1 MMTSFFFRR
10 FGLFAILAFLGM
22 VAPLFGGAMLLPVLN
37 TPIADRS
44 GLANSPLVVDVASAF
59 KMEPIDDQIVRFSS
73 WFRSGGV
80 PLSLDMAI
88 FSNRAPITRQNF
100 LKYVSDGDFVNS
112 FIHRSVP
119 GFVIQGGGFRLS
131 SSGIEPVPTD
141 PTIAN
146 EFGISNTLG
155 TIAMAKLGSSPNS
168 ATSQW
173 FVSLGGNSDILDP
186 QNGGFTVFG
195 RMTKATLS
203 TAQLFGNPQFFPTW
217 SFNSPFDE
225 LPLFYGYNSQTD
237 DPLNNVI
244 LFNSVALAPLP
255 AGQAGSNSTMSYSVI
270 SNSDSTIASTSMQS
284 DGRLLVTPSV
294 GKTGTISITV
304 RATDSVGNTVDDTLS
319 VNVNLSDTYSTWASR
334 NSFVGGQSGM
344 TQNPE
349 GDVWNNLQEFAFL
362 GDPATSNSPANVVFQ
377 GVTGVTQKSLT
388 ITFPVRKFTQGL
400 SYAVEASDALSGSW
414 TEIWKSADGFAS
426 SRVVSAVEQADRTI
440 LTVKDLVFM
449 SGQAKRFMRVKVAQN

>member
-1 MMTSFFFRR
+1 MILFFSRR
-10 FGLFAILAFLGM
+10 FGLFAILAFGGM
-22 VAPLFGGAMLLPVLN
+22 VAPSFGDAMLLPVLD
-37 TPIADRS
+37 TPLADRS
-44 GLANSPLVVDVASAF
+44 GLAGSSLVVDVASAF

-73 WFRSGGV
+73 WFSSGGV

-100 LKYVSDGDFVNS
+100 LKYVSDGDFLNS
-112 FIHRSVP
+112 FIHRSMP

-131 SSGIEPVPTD
+131 SDGIEPVPTD

-155 TIAMAKLGSSPNS
+155 TISMAKLGSDPNS

-195 RMTKATLS
+195 RMTKATLPV
-203 TAQLFGNPQFFPTW
+203 AQLFGNPQVFPTW
-217 SFNSPFDE
+217 SFDSPFGE
-225 LPLFYGYNSQTD
+225 LPLFYGYDPQTD

-255 AGQAGSNSTMSYSVI
+255 AGQAGSISTLNYSVI
-270 SNSDSTIASTSMQS
+270 SNSDSAIAATSMQS
-284 DGRLLVTPSV
+284 DGHLLITPFA

-304 RATDSVGNTVDDTLS
+304 RATDSVGNTVDDTFS
-319 VNVNLSDTYSTWASR
+319 VNLSDTYSTWASR

-362 GDPATSNSPANVVFQ
+362 GDPATSNSSANMVFQ

-388 ITFPVRKFTQGL
+388 ITFPVRNFTQGL
-400 SYAVEASDALSGSW
+400 SYAVEASDALAGSW
-414 TEIWKSADGFAS
+414 TEIWKTADGFAS
-426 SRVVSAVEQADRTI
+426 SRVVSALDQADRTI
-440 LTVKDLVFM
+440 LTVKDLGFM
-449 SGQAKRFMRVKVAQN
+449 SGQSKRFMRVKVAQN

>member
-1 MMTSFFFRR
+1 MILFFPRR
-10 FGLFAILAFLGM
+10 FGLFAILAFGGM
-22 VAPLFGGAMLLPVLN
+22 VAPLFGGTMLLPVLD
-37 TPIADRS
+37 TPLADRS
-44 GLANSPLVVDVASAF
+44 GLAGSPLVVDVAAAF
-59 KMEPIDDQIVRFSS
+59 KMEPIDDQIVRFTS
-73 WFRSGGV
+73 WFDFGGV

-88 FSNRAPITRQNF
+88 FSNRTPITRQNF
-100 LKYVSDGDFVNS
+100 LKYVSDDDFLNS

-119 GFVIQGGGFRLS
+119 GFVIQGGGFRLTS
-131 SSGIEPVPTD
+131 DGIEPVPTD

-155 TIAMAKLGSSPNS
+155 TISMAKLGSDPNS

-173 FVSLGGNSDILDP
+173 FVSLGENSDILDP

-195 RMTKATLS
+195 RLTKATLPV
-203 TAQLFGNPQFFPTW
+203 AQLFGNPQVFPTW
-217 SFNSPFDE
+217 SFDSPFGE
-225 LPLFYGYNSQTD
+225 LPLFYGYDPQTD

-255 AGQAGSNSTMSYSVI
+255 AGQAGSISTLNYSVI
-270 SNSDSTIASTSMQS
+270 SNSDSAIAATSMQS
-284 DGRLLVTPSV
+284 DGHLLITPFA

-304 RATDSVGNTVDDTLS
+304 RATDSVGNTVDDTFS
-319 VNVNLSDTYSTWASR
+319 VNLSDTYSTWASR

-362 GDPATSNSPANVVFQ
+362 GDPATSNSSANMVFQ

-400 SYAVEASDALSGSW
+400 SYGVEASDALAGSW
-414 TEIWKSADGFAS
+414 TEIWKTADGFAS
-426 SRVVSAVEQADRTI
+426 SQVVSALDQADRTI
-440 LTVKDLVFM
+440 LTVKYLGFM
-449 SGQAKRFMRVKVAQN
+449 SGPAKRFMRVKVTQN